1 MEGLIIMLVMLA
13 ISSFFNKN
21 KDKEQPKKQPKQTQQ
36 MPPFS
41 SQPAPRTQQTR
52 PNSRTQNRPKTL
64 EDFANE
70 VFGQLNE
77 KTKPVV
83 QKVEQPLEVVLPE
96 ETVAPK
102 ATERPKMADSTRKLT
117 ERPLVEKLK
126 QQSEGLQVVP
136 QNNKELMQAIVM
148 AEVLGP
154 PKARRK

>member
-1 MEGLIIMLVMLA
+1 MEGLIIMLVMIA
-13 ISSFFNKN
+13 ISSLFNKN
-21 KDKEQPKKQPKQTQQ
+21 KNKEQPNKQQPKQTQQ

-41 SQPAPRTQQTR
+41 SQPAPRTQETS
-52 PNSRTQNRPKTL
+52 PNTRTQNRPKSL

-77 KTKPVV
+77 KTKSVV
-83 QKVEQPLEVVLPE
+83 QKVEEQIEVELPKE
-96 ETVAPK
+96 APVQVK
-102 ATERPKMADSTRKLT
+102 ERQAMSQSTRNLT

-148 AEVLGP
+148 AEVLGL
-154 PKARRK
+154 PKSRR

>member
-1 MEGLIIMLVMLA
+1 MEALIIAIVIGI
-13 ISSFFNKN
+13 ISSLF
-21 KDKEQPKKQPKQTQQ
+21 KDKNQKQQPNKKPTKQ

-41 SQPAPRTQQTR
+41 SQPAPRKQNTR
-52 PNSRTQNRPKTL
+52 PDTKRQNRPKTL

-83 QKVEQPLEVVLPE
+83 QKVEPPLEVVLPQE
-96 ETVAPK
+96 VSVPQVK
-102 ATERPKMADSTRKLT
+102 ERPKMAESTRTLK
-117 ERPLVEKLK
+117 ERPIVEKLK

-136 QNNKELMQAIVM
+136 KNNKELMQAFVM

>member
-1 MEGLIIMLVMLA
+1 MEALIIAIVLWI
-13 ISSFFNKN
+13 ISSLF
-21 KDKEQPKKQPKQTQQ
+21 KDKNQKQQPNKKPSKQ

-41 SQPAPRTQQTR
+41 SQPAPRKQDTR
-52 PNSRTQNRPKTL
+52 PDTKQQNRPKTL

-70 VFGQLNE
+70 VFGKLNE

-83 QKVEQPLEVVLPE
+83 QEMEAPLEVVLPQE
-96 ETVAPK
+96 VVVPQVN
-102 ATERPKMADSTRKLT
+102 ERPKVAESTRTLT
-117 ERPLVEKLK
+117 DRPIVEKLK
-126 QQSEGLQVVP
+126 QQSERLQVVP

>member
-1 MEGLIIMLVMLA
+1 MEALIIAIVIGI
-13 ISSFFNKN
+13 ISSLF
-21 KDKEQPKKQPKQTQQ
+21 KDKNQKQQPNKKPTKQ

-41 SQPAPRTQQTR
+41 SQPAPRKQDTR
-52 PNSRTQNRPKTL
+52 PDTKQQNRPKTL

-83 QKVEQPLEVVLPE
+83 KKVEPALEVVLPQE
-96 ETVAPK
+96 VVPK
-102 ATERPKMADSTRKLT
+102 VNERPKMAESTRTLK
-117 ERPLVEKLK
+117 ERPIVEKLK
-126 QQSEGLQVVP
+126 EQSEGLQVVP
-136 QNNKELMQAIVM
+136 KNNKELMQAIVM

>member
-1 MEGLIIMLVMLA
+1 MEALIIAIVLWI
-13 ISSFFNKN
+13 ISSLF
-21 KDKEQPKKQPKQTQQ
+21 KDKNQKQQPNKKPSKQ

-41 SQPAPRTQQTR
+41 SQPAPRKQDTKQ
-52 PNSRTQNRPKTL
+52 QNRPKTL

-70 VFGQLNE
+70 VFGKLNE

-83 QKVEQPLEVVLPE
+83 QEMEAPLEVVLPQE
-96 ETVAPK
+96 VVVPQVN
-102 ATERPKMADSTRKLT
+102 ERPKVAESTRTLT
-117 ERPLVEKLK
+117 DRPIVEKLK
-126 QQSEGLQVVP
+126 QQSERLQVVP